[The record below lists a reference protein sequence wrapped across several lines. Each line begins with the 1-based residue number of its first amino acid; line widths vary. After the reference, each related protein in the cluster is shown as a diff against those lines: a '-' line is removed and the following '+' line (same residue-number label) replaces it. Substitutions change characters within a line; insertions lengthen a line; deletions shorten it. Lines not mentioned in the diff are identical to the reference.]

1 MGKGKNRKK
10 KHSDKEIMES
20 LNIGG
25 YSVEELREPLF
36 QNEED
41 LRQAENGEK
50 ETKKQECKEDKE
62 IEIVK
67 NRPFSKAERKIISD
81 FRASLSDNEY
91 QLKCLWAIQTI
102 ESKLSMIDV
111 ELKERKGRVVIS
123 QVTHRIK
130 SAESIYRKLERKGY
144 KINLKEAKKKLNDI
158 IGVRVTCLFQD
169 DVYEIVKCLSLQ
181 GDIRIIKE
189 KDYIKE
195 PKETGYQSLHLIVE
209 VPIYL
214 TKKAEWV
221 RVEIQIRTVAMDFWS
236 VLDYQLLYKK
246 EVKQAD
252 EISKEL
258 KHYAEIIAD
267 VDMNMM
273 KLRDRIL
280 AI

>member
-1 MGKGKNRKK
+1 MEGEIEETITKKEESVQRELEENAQEGQKNKE
-10 KHSDKEIMES
+10 KEIAKS
-20 LNIGG
+20 K
-25 YSVEELREPLF
+25 S
-36 QNEED
+36 
-41 LRQAENGEK
+41 
-50 ETKKQECKEDKE
+50 
-62 IEIVK
+62 
-67 NRPFSKAERKIISD
+67 FSKAERKIISD
-81 FRASLSDNEY
+81 FETSLSDNEY
-91 QLKCLWAIQTI
+91 HIKCLWAIQTI

-111 ELKERKGRVVIS
+111 ELKERKERVVVS
-123 QVTHRIK
+123 QITHRIK
-130 SAESIYRKLERKGY
+130 SAESIYRKLQRKGY
-144 KINLKEAKKKLNDI
+144 KISLKEAKKKLNDI

-169 DVYEIVKCLSLQ
+169 DVYEIVNCLSLQ
-181 GDIRIIKE
+181 GDIRIVKI

-195 PKETGYQSLHLIVE
+195 PKETGYQSLHLVVE

-246 EVKQAD
+246 EVMQAD
-252 EISKEL
+252 EIAKEL

-267 VDMNMM
+267 VDMNTM

>member
-1 MGKGKNRKK
+1 MKKQKNKKK
-10 KHSDKEIMES
+10 KHLDKEIRKS
-20 LNIGG
+20 VDIGG
-25 YSVEELREPLF
+25 CCVEGKLETPAGNVKKQLQER
-36 QNEED
+36 NEETGT
-41 LRQAENGEK
+41 RKNGNKENGEK
-50 ETKKQECKEDKE
+50 EIIRNK
-62 IEIVK
+62 
-67 NRPFSKAERKIISD
+67 PFSKAERKIISD

-111 ELKERKGRVVIS
+111 ELKERKERVVIS

-130 SAESIYRKLERKGY
+130 SAESVYRKLERKGY

-181 GDIRIIKE
+181 GDIRIVKV

-195 PKETGYQSLHLIVE
+195 PKETGYQSLHMIVE

-267 VDMNMM
+267 VDINMM

>member
-1 MGKGKNRKK
+1 MGNEEKGKRKIK
-10 KHSDKEIMES
+10 M
-20 LNIGG
+20 NQ
-25 YSVEELREPLF
+25 PL
-36 QNEED
+36 
-41 LRQAENGEK
+41 
-50 ETKKQECKEDKE
+50 T
-62 IEIVK
+62 
-67 NRPFSKAERKIISD
+67 KAEKKIIAD
-81 FRASLSDNEY
+81 FRNSLSDNEY

-111 ELKERKGRVVIS
+111 ELRERKERVVIS

-130 SAESIYRKLERKGY
+130 TAESIYRKLKRKGY
-144 KINLKEAKKKLNDI
+144 KINLKEAKKNLNDI

-169 DVYEIVKCLSLQ
+169 DVYEIVKCLTLQ
-181 GDIRIIKE
+181 GDIKILKI

-221 RVEIQIRTVAMDFWS
+221 KVEIQLRTVAMDFWS

-246 EVKQAD
+246 EIQQAD
-252 EISKEL
+252 EISGEL
-258 KHYAEIIAD
+258 KHYAEVIAD
-267 VDMNMM
+267 VDKNMM

-280 AI
+280 EIE

>member
-1 MGKGKNRKK
+1 MSEKTKTFYKKKRKCEKTGGMNVKQPEEQNKREKIIDQSTDKEKMIQNRKRN
-10 KHSDKEIMES
+10 H
-20 LNIGG
+20 
-25 YSVEELREPLF
+25 Y
-36 QNEED
+36 
-41 LRQAENGEK
+41 
-50 ETKKQECKEDKE
+50 T
-62 IEIVK
+62 
-67 NRPFSKAERKIISD
+67 KAEKKIISD
-81 FRASLSDNEY
+81 FKMSLSDNEY

-102 ESKLSMIDV
+102 ESKLSMIDL
-111 ELKERKGRVVIS
+111 ELRERKDRVVIS

-130 SAESIYRKLERKGY
+130 SAESIYRKLQRKGL

-158 IGVRVTCLFQD
+158 IGIRVTCLFQD

-209 VPIYL
+209 VPIYM
-214 TKKAEWV
+214 TKKEEKV
-221 RVEIQIRTVAMDFWS
+221 KVEIQLRTVAMDFWS

-246 EVKQAD
+246 EVQQAD
-252 EISKEL
+252 EISSEL
-258 KHYAEIIAD
+258 KRYAEVIAD
-267 VDMNMM
+267 VDQNMM

>member
-1 MGKGKNRKK
+1 M
-10 KHSDKEIMES
+10 EIS
-20 LNIGG
+20 
-25 YSVEELREPLF
+25 
-36 QNEED
+36 
-41 LRQAENGEK
+41 EK
-50 ETKKQECKEDKE
+50 EPDESGEDIQKQDQMEEGEHKLLKQEKS
-62 IEIVK
+62 
-67 NRPFSKAERKIISD
+67 RALSKTERKIISD
-81 FRASLSDNEY
+81 FRMSLLDNEY

-102 ESKLSMIDV
+102 ESKLSMIDL

-130 SAESIYRKLERKGY
+130 SAESIYRKLQRKEY

-181 GDIRIIKE
+181 GDIRLIKE

-195 PKETGYQSLHLIVE
+195 PKETGYQSLHLVVE

-221 RVEIQIRTVAMDFWS
+221 KVEIQLRTVAMDFWS

-246 EVKQAD
+246 ELDQAD
-252 EISKEL
+252 EISEEL
-258 KHYAEIIAD
+258 KRYAEIIAD
-267 VDMNMM
+267 VDQNMM
-273 KLRDRIL
+273 KLRDRIQ
-280 AI
+280 AIS

>member
-1 MGKGKNRKK
+1 MGNVKKGKGKIN
-10 KHSDKEIMES
+10 M
-20 LNIGG
+20 NQ
-25 YSVEELREPLF
+25 PL
-36 QNEED
+36 
-41 LRQAENGEK
+41 
-50 ETKKQECKEDKE
+50 T
-62 IEIVK
+62 
-67 NRPFSKAERKIISD
+67 KAEKKIILD
-81 FRASLSDNEY
+81 FKNSLSENEY

-111 ELKERKGRVVIS
+111 ELRERKERVVIS

-130 SAESIYRKLERKGY
+130 TAESIYRKLQRKGY
-144 KINLKEAKKKLNDI
+144 KINLKEAKKNLNDI
-158 IGVRVTCLFQD
+158 IGVRATCLFQD

-181 GDIRIIKE
+181 GDIRIVKV

-221 RVEIQIRTVAMDFWS
+221 KVEIQLRTVAMDFWS

-246 EVKQAD
+246 EIEQAD
-252 EISKEL
+252 EISEEL

-267 VDMNMM
+267 VDKNMM
-273 KLRDRIL
+273 KLRDKIQ

>member
-1 MGKGKNRKK
+1 MGKGKNKR
-10 KHSDKEIMES
+10 HSDKKRKES

-25 YSVEELREPLF
+25 YSVEELRESPF
-36 QNEED
+36 QNEEEP
-41 LRQAENGEK
+41 RQAEDGEK
-50 ETKKQECKEDKE
+50 ETKKQECSKDKE
-62 IEIVK
+62 MEVVK
-67 NRPFSKAERKIISD
+67 NKPFSKAERKIISD

-111 ELKERKGRVVIS
+111 ELKERKERVVIS

-267 VDMNMM
+267 VDINMM